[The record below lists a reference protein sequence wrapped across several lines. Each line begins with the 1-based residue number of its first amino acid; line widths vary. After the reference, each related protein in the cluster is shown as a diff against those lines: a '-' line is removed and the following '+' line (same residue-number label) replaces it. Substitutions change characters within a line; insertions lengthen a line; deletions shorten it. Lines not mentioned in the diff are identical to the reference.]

1 MPKTLVTGANGFFA
15 AHVID
20 QLITEGHDV
29 TGSVRSENKGQ
40 QILAR
45 HPEYE
50 GHLKFVL
57 VSDYTVSG
65 TWDAAFQETEFDYV
79 IHTAAP
85 LLDDPKNTDFD
96 KDFLAPSVKG
106 CVF

>member
-20 QLITEGHDV
+20 QLMAQGHDV
-29 TGSVRSENKGQ
+29 TGSVRSETKGQ

-50 GHLKFVL
+50 GHLDFV
-57 VSDYTVSG
+57 VVFDYTLPR
-65 TWDAAFQETEFDYV
+65 TWDAAFQKIAFDYV

-85 LLDDPKNTDFD
+85 LLDDPNNIDFD
-96 KDFLAPSVKG
+96 ENFLAPSVKG
-106 CVF
+106 